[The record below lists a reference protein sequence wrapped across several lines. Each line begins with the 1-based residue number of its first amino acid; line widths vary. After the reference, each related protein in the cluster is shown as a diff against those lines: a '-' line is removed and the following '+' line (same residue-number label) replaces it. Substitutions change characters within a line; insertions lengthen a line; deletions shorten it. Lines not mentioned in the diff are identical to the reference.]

1 MAPHMSDRDQFLGEI
16 ERLANSHAL
25 HGSESLC
32 KLLRYLAKHNL
43 DHSGVP
49 LKEYQIATEV
59 FGRRADFDPQ
69 VDSTIRVQAG
79 RLRAKLAEYY
89 SSEGGEDWIIVELP
103 KGSYALQFHHRPVA
117 DKNGS
122 NGNRGFQAKSQDTN
136 GWMIAS
142 IALGALLFVAIAVIV
157 TSTVSRKM
165 TPAPAAEQSETAPA
179 EMQAF
184 WKPFLSLPGEP
195 WLIFSNAA
203 FVGRPETG
211 MRYYNSAHDSET
223 VLRDHYTGVGEVL
236 AVHHLDQMFETFHRK
251 IRVKRG
257 SLFTLDDLNNNDL
270 IFLGSPSENLT
281 LSEIPSTHEFV
292 FQRLTDGPR
301 KGDLAIVNVHPK
313 ANEQK
318 SFLATPSNEILTE
331 DYAVVGLSPGRD
343 PSRWVLILAG
353 TTTFGTESAA
363 EFVCRQ
369 DSLHELLAQLNPSR
383 DGEVHPFEALLHAK
397 VARGVPVEIYL
408 VAVHSRTE

>member
-1 MAPHMSDRDQFLGEI
+1 MSERDQFLVEI

-32 KLLRYLAKHNL
+32 KLLRYLARHNL
-43 DHSGVP
+43 DHSGTP

-89 SSEGGEDWIIVELP
+89 SNEGGEDPIIVELP

-117 DKNGS
+117 GKNGS
-122 NGNRGFQAKSQDTN
+122 NGNRASQATSQDTN

-142 IALGALLFVAIAVIV
+142 FALAVLLIVAMAVIG

-165 TPAPAAEQSETAPA
+165 TPTAAGEQPEIVSPEI
-179 EMQAF
+179 QAF

-211 MRYYNSAHDSET
+211 MRYYNSAQDSESA
-223 VLRDHYTGVGEVL
+223 LRDHYTGVGEVL

-318 SFLATPSNEILTE
+318 AFLATPANEILTE
-331 DYAVVGLSPGRD
+331 DYAVVGLVPGRD
-343 PSRWVLILAG
+343 PNRWVLILAG

-369 DSLHELLAQLNPSR
+369 DSVRQLLSQLPSAK

-397 VARGVPVEIYL
+397 VARGVPVEIQL
-408 VAVHSRTE
+408 LAVHSRTE